1 MPPRVPFFDMSAA
14 FDEIGAQV
22 AGRMEAVLASG
33 RYILGPECTA
43 FEREFASF
51 IGVAGCVGVGNGLDA
66 LRLCLTALGIG
77 AGDDVLVPS
86 NTFIATW
93 LAVSAVGARPV
104 PVEPDEATFN
114 ISAAAIAAA
123 VTPRT
128 RAVIPVH
135 LYGLPA
141 EMPAI
146 MEYARAHE
154 LWVIEDAC
162 QAHGARYEGQR
173 AGSFG
178 NLAAW
183 SFYPAKNL
191 GAYGDGG
198 AVTGNDEALVE
209 RVRLLANYGSPR
221 KYEHSQKGFNS
232 RLDELQAAVLRVKL
246 DCLDEWN
253 ARRAEVAE
261 WYLAGIHHPGLRLPG
276 VPAAAQ
282 SVWHQFV
289 VRSPNRDLLSEHL
302 RAEGVETLIHYPEP
316 PHAQGAYEEFGD
328 LSLPVA
334 ERLSSEV
341 LSLPMGPHMTKSQVD
356 IVTAAVNSFHDRAS
370 SSRSPGLTAKGA
382 P

>member
-1 MPPRVPFFDMSAA
+1 MASRVPFFDMTSA
-14 FDEIGAQV
+14 FEEIAPLV
-22 AGRMEAVLASG
+22 TSRIEAVLAQG

-43 FEREFASF
+43 FEQEFAAF
-51 IGVAGCVGVGNGLDA
+51 IGVTGCVGVGNGLDA

-86 NTFIATW
+86 NTYIATW

-114 ISAAAIAAA
+114 ISAEGISSAL
-123 VTPRT
+123 TPRT

-141 EMPAI
+141 AMHEIA
-146 MEYARAHE
+146 ECARAND
-154 LWVIEDAC
+154 LRVIEDAC
-162 QAHGARYEGQR
+162 QAHGARSREQR

-178 NLAAW
+178 DLAAW

-198 AVTGNDEALVE
+198 AVTGNDRTLIE
-209 RVRLLANYGSPR
+209 RVRVLANYGSAQ
-221 KYEHSQKGFNS
+221 KYEHAVKGYNS

-246 DCLDEWN
+246 GCLDEWN
-253 ARRAEVAE
+253 ARRSKVAE
-261 WYLAGIHHPGLRLPG
+261 RYLGGIRHRGIRLPQ
-276 VPAAAQ
+276 VPSDAQ

-289 VRSPNRDLLSEHL
+289 VRSPDREQLAQHL
-302 RAEGVETLIHYPEP
+302 GDQGVETLIHYPVP
-316 PHAQGAYEEFGD
+316 PHAQPAYEEFAD

-334 ERLSSEV
+334 ERLSGEV
-341 LSLPMGPHMTKSQVD
+341 LSLPMGPHLTMGQVD
-356 IVTAAVNSFHDRAS
+356 MVIDALNSFRA
-370 SSRSPGLTAKGA
+370 G
-382 P
+382 

>member
-1 MPPRVPFFDMSAA
+1 VPPRVPFFDMSAA
-14 FDEIGAQV
+14 FEEVGPQV
-22 AGRMEAVLASG
+22 ISRMEAVLASG
-33 RYILGPECTA
+33 RYILGPECDA
-43 FEREFASF
+43 FEQEFADF

-114 ISAAAIAAA
+114 ISAAAIASA

-141 EMPAI
+141 DMPGI
-146 MEYARAHE
+146 VEYARAHD
-154 LWVIEDAC
+154 LRVIEDAC
-162 QAHGARYEGQR
+162 QAHGARDRGQR

-178 NLAAW
+178 DLAAW

-198 AVTGNDEALVE
+198 AVTGSDRALVE

-221 KYEHSQKGFNS
+221 KYEHMEKGFNS

-246 DCLDEWN
+246 RCLDEWN
-253 ARRAEVAE
+253 ARRVEVAE
-261 WYLAGIHHPGLRLPG
+261 RYLDGIRHPEIRLPG
-276 VPAAAQ
+276 VPPTAQ

-289 VRSPNRDLLSEHL
+289 VRSPKRDLLSEHL
-302 RAEGVETLIHYPEP
+302 RREGIETLIHYPAP
-316 PHAQGAYEEFGD
+316 PHLQGAYEEFAD
-328 LSLPVA
+328 LPLPIA
-334 ERLSSEV
+334 ERLSNEV
-341 LSLPMGPHMTKSQVD
+341 LSLPMGPHLTQSQVD
-356 IVTAAVNSFHDRAS
+356 IVTAALNSFDVA
-370 SSRSPGLTAKGA
+370 
-382 P
+382 